1 MVVLVPSIT
10 EKALARVTAEGNGSC
25 TMNGITKPCI
35 FTIESSALPLGHWYR
50 EPTQGP
56 AEKVSWET
64 YGSSLVIPGPERGNV
79 IYKVSIQG
87 INQPN
92 SSSSAFTFGTV
103 EMYFDNPATVGSA
116 NECDQHKTHPM
127 DGAMLT
133 ITCTITG
140 GSNGNAY
147 YTVQGQK

>member
-1 MVVLVPSIT
+1 M
-10 EKALARVTAEGNGSC
+10 
-25 TMNGITKPCI
+25 
-35 FTIESSALPLGHWYR
+35 
-50 EPTQGP
+50 
-56 AEKVSWET
+56 
-64 YGSSLVIPGPERGNV
+64 IPGPERGNV

-103 EMYFDNPATVGSA
+103 EMCFDIPATVGSA
-116 NECDQHKTHPM
+116 NECDQHKTHPV

-140 GSNGNAY
+140 VLMRTHTILCMVRNEIALCGPRY
-147 YTVQGQK
+147 